1 MYNDQM
7 MSSFV
12 IRFEKFK
19 EWYYYYYDYY
29 YELRLFNKSIY
40 SDDDEK

>member
-19 EWYYYYYDYY
+19 EWYYYYDYY

-40 SDDDEK
+40 SEDDEK